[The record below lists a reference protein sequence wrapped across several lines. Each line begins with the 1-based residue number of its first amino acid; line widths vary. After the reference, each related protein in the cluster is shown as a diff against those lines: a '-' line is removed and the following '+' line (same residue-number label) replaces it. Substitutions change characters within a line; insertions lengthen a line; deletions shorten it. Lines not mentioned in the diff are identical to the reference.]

1 MTSIFILGGVVT
13 SFSIRLP
20 ASCLA
25 LSVAKLLPRRLV
37 HHHGLDVFVVFV
49 VCDAVVVAVFAV
61 VVVVAF
67 EHCCRYSCGL
77 PSVRRQALGSI
88 IP

>member
-1 MTSIFILGGVVT
+1 MVT
-13 SFSIRLP
+13 CFSIRRP

-49 VCDAVVVAVFAV
+49 VCNAAVVAVFAV

>member
-1 MTSIFILGGVVT
+1 MVT
-13 SFSIRLP
+13 CFSVRLP
-20 ASCLA
+20 APCLA
-25 LSVAKLLPRRLV
+25 FSVAKLLPRRLV
-37 HHHGLDVFVVFV
+37 HHHGLDVFVVLV
-49 VCDAVVVAVFAV
+49 VCNAVVVAVFAV

>member
-37 HHHGLDVFVVFV
+37 HHHGLDVVVFV
-49 VCDAVVVAVFAV
+49 VCNAAVVALFAV